1 MAKKKVVTKKQLE
14 DAGFNNLR
22 DYMNAF
28 KFDPDKGKYVKREKA
43 LTRRKDSSPPETEN
57 KKPKII
63 KDSRSDRPNISPF
76 AKSTAPKRADA
87 DNMVPSRSTASD
99 SSKVKGTKNL
109 VTEDSDKKGGNPVF
123 SFKKGGVVSK
133 GGSVRKA
140 AKKKSIDGIAKKGKT
155 KGRFV

>member
-1 MAKKKVVTKKQLE
+1 MAKKKVVTKKQLQ
-14 DAGFNNLR
+14 DSGFDNLR

-43 LTRRKDSSPPETEN
+43 LTRRKDPVPPKTEN
-57 KKPKII
+57 KKPTIT

-99 SSKVKGTKNL
+99 SSKVKGTTN
-109 VTEDSDKKGGNPVF
+109 VRTEDKKKGGNPVF
-123 SFKKGGVVSK
+123 GFRKGGVVSK

-155 KGRFV
+155 KGRLV